1 MFGMHATTTGSGLS
15 IFASAHSS
23 SPRDAHAMYAELFPT
38 GLHVLD
44 SGTNGGMNA
53 VASTSYTKTQWP
65 WGTIPSNC
73 QDVMVTG
80 ETQLCNPYDIEVY
93 EIKYSDCPNQV
104 PHRVCRCHNAQTDID
119 VWATQ
124 FG

>member
-1 MFGMHATTTGSGLS
+1 MAILNFAIKALLATSLVL
-15 IFASAHSS
+15 AQ
-23 SPRDAHAMYAELFPT
+23 DAPPQSYAEKFPS

-53 VASTSYTKTQWP
+53 VPSTSYTKTQWA

-73 QDVMVTG
+73 QDVMVSGT
-80 ETQLCNPYDIEVY
+80 EQLCNPYDIEVY
-93 EIKYSDCPNQV
+93 EIKYADCPSQV
-104 PHRVCRCHNAQTDID
+104 PHRVCRCHNAQLDID
-119 VWATQ
+119 AWAIQ